1 MKTKKTL
8 MSFAATVAI
17 ASAFTTNVEAASYTV
32 KSGDTLWGI
41 SQKYGTSV
49 SNLQSINSISGHII
63 YPGQVV
69 ETDSNKSTTTS
80 SNNTAS
86 SSSSTTYKVKAGDTL
101 SHIGV
106 RYGVSVSS
114 LKKWNN
120 LSSDLIFVGQTLKIN
135 GTSSSSPNTQVKSS
149 TVSSGSA
156 IVDEA
161 KRHVGTP
168 YAWGGT
174 SPSGFDCSGFIYY
187 VFNKAG
193 QNLSRTNAAGY
204 YNQSTKISS
213 PQPGDLVFFKN
224 TYKSG
229 ISHMG
234 IYAGNNQF
242 VHASSSG
249 VQLTSLSNS
258 YWKGHFAGYGSL

>member
-8 MSFAATVAI
+8 LSVAATVVI
-17 ASAFTTNVEAASYTV
+17 ASAFTTNVEAASYKV

-41 SQKYGTSV
+41 SQQYGTSV
-49 SNLQSINSISGHII
+49 GNLQSINNISGHII
-63 YPGQVV
+63 YPGQVI
-69 ETDSNKSTTTS
+69 ETDNNKSNTTTTS
-80 SNNTAS
+80 NS
-86 SSSSTTYKVKAGDTL
+86 SSASTTYKVKAGDTL
-101 SHIGV
+101 SHIGKNF
-106 RYGVSVSS
+106 GVSVSS
-114 LKKWNN
+114 LKKWNG
-120 LSSDLIFVGQTLKIN
+120 LSSDLILIGQTLKVN
-135 GTSSSSPNTQVKSS
+135 GTSSATPSSKVKSS
-149 TVSSGSA
+149 TVSNGTA
-156 IVDEA
+156 LVNEA
-161 KRHVGTP
+161 KKHVGTP

-187 VFNKAG
+187 VLNKAG
-193 QNLSRTNAAGY
+193 QSVSRTNAAGY

-258 YWKGHFAGYGSL
+258 YWKRHFAGYGSL